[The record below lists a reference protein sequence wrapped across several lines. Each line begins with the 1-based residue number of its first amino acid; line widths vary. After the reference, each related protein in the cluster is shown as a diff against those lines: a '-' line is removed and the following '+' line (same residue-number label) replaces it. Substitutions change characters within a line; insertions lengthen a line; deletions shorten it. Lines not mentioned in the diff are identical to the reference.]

1 MPGAGSEA
9 ENTAEKRCPV
19 CCIPTEDVVK
29 HFRENHPGVEGVV
42 CPHCCKLLSKKC
54 TLNRHIEQV
63 HLGLQIF
70 KVNTGETGS
79 SRLTSTIPLLF
90 SVFLSASMSLRGPR
104 SQ

>member
-9 ENTAEKRCPV
+9 ENAAEKRCPV

-70 KVNTGETGS
+70 KVN
-79 SRLTSTIPLLF
+79 LTYIDKLCVGYPHFRKWVIKIFDKF
-90 SVFLSASMSLRGPR
+90 SKHK
-104 SQ
+104 

>member
-1 MPGAGSEA
+1 MAPQGSEA

-19 CCIPTEDVVK
+19 CCIKTEDVVK
-29 HFRENHPGVEGVV
+29 HFRETHPEVEGVV

-70 KVNTGETGS
+70 KVHLELYTRSLLS
-79 SRLTSTIPLLF
+79 SR
-90 SVFLSASMSLRGPR
+90 PR
-104 SQ
+104 DRENLELIEVEFRETVL